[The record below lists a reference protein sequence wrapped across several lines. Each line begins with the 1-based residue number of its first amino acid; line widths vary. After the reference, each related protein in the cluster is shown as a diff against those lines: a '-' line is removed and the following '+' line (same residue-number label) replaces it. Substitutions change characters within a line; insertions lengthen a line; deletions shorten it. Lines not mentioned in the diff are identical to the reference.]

1 METRKAESYQPVLS
15 NLPIILEFI
24 EDRMNDA
31 KVSGKTVMQVCLAV
45 EEIVTNII
53 FHGHLAPQA
62 LIDVVFTN
70 APEAI
75 TICIADQGIPF
86 NPLTVDTPDINASL
100 EERDVGGL
108 GLFFVKQVMDRI
120 DYKRVGDKNYIY
132 LIKNK

>member
-1 METRKAESYQPVLS
+1 METRKTESYQPVLS
-15 NLPIILEFI
+15 SLPNILEFI
-24 EDRMNDA
+24 EGRMNDA
-31 KVSGKTVMQVCLAV
+31 DVSGKTVMQVCLAV

-53 FHGHLAPQA
+53 FHGHLAPQS

-70 APEAI
+70 NPEAI

-86 NPLTVDTPDINASL
+86 NPLNVDTPDVNASL

-108 GLFFVKQVMDRI
+108 GLFFVKQFMDRI
-120 DYKRVGDKNYIY
+120 EYERVGDKNYIY